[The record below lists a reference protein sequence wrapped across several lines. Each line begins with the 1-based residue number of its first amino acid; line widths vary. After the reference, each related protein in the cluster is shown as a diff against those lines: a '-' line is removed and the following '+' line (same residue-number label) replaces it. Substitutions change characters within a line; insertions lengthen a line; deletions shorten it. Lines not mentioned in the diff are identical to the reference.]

1 MKIQSSDVSF
11 SSSHVA
17 TSYTEKTETLKAWS
31 GQQRPDFER
40 TGDRLRQSP
49 IISSS
54 TVQLSGAAIAAQT
67 AATESSAG
75 VQQISTDANLDPS
88 LRLIKDLIER
98 MTGRQIHLLSSSDL
112 ASGGSADIQQNASA
126 GNSGTTA
133 ATTTANGRSG
143 WGLEYDSHQ
152 SYTETEQTSFTASGT
167 ITTADNKKIEF
178 NISVDLQRSYHED
191 TSTSV
196 RLGDAKKVD
205 PLVLNFAGDS
215 AQLTEQKFAFD
226 LNGDG
231 KKENISFVQ
240 GSGFLALDR
249 NNDGKINSGT
259 ELFGPGTGNGF
270 SELSALDSDGNHW
283 IDESDP
289 AFQKL
294 KIWTKDAAGN
304 DQLQSLAQAHV
315 GALYLGS
322 TSTPF
327 DLNNAQNKNLGQI
340 RSSGVW
346 LSDDGKSHTMQQ
358 VDLSV

>member
-1 MKIQSSDVSF
+1 MKIQSSDVTF

-17 TSYTEKTETLKAWS
+17 ASYTEKTETLKTWTGS
-31 GQQRPDFER
+31 QRPDFER
-40 TGDRLRQSP
+40 NGDRSQSSP
-49 IISSS
+49 VISSS
-54 TVQLSGAAIAAQT
+54 LVQLSDAAIAAQT
-67 AATESSAG
+67 SSSGVVG
-75 VQQISTDANLDPS
+75 VQSISSDANLDPMT
-88 LRLIKDLIER
+88 RLIKDLIER
-98 MTGRQIHLLSSSDL
+98 MTGQQIHLLTSSDL
-112 ASGGSADIQQNASA
+112 ATGSAADTPQAATVGNTASA
-126 GNSGTTA
+126 PTNRKA
-133 ATTTANGRSG
+133 G

-152 SYTETEQTSFTASGT
+152 SYTETEQTSFSASGT
-167 ITTADNKKIEF
+167 ITTADNKKIEVT
-178 NISVDLQRSYHED
+178 ISIDLQRSYHEE
-191 TSTSV
+191 SSNSV

-226 LNGDG
+226 LNSDG

-249 NNDGKINSGT
+249 NNDGKINSGA

-270 SELSALDSDGNHW
+270 SELSSLDSDGNHW

-322 TSTPF
+322 ASTPF

-340 RSSGVW
+340 RSSGLW
-346 LSDDGKSHTMQQ
+346 LSEEGKAHTMQQ